1 MAKHSLHNKHRQ
13 NKHERHRI
21 KRKQAK
27 KASRKRQIREATET
41 GQQVLYQIA
50 QTVNQFFP
58 DLWDRVNTLIDPRK
72 KTALFVS

>member
-1 MAKHSLHNKHRQ
+1 MAKHNLHNKHRQ
-13 NKHERHRI
+13 NKYERHQI

-27 KASRKRQIREATET
+27 KVGRKRQIREATET

-58 DLWDRVNTLIDPRK
+58 DLWDRVNALNDPRK
-72 KTALFVS
+72 KSRIIC